1 MRTLGYKVDIDDKHR
16 KDGYHCLIRKI
27 RVLQETTSVDANDN
41 DKNES
46 AEAHSEGYQTLETD
60 YEEF

>member
-1 MRTLGYKVDIDDKHR
+1 MESHEFYYENGKT
-16 KDGYHCLIRKI
+16 
-27 RVLQETTSVDANDN
+27 
-41 DKNES
+41 ES